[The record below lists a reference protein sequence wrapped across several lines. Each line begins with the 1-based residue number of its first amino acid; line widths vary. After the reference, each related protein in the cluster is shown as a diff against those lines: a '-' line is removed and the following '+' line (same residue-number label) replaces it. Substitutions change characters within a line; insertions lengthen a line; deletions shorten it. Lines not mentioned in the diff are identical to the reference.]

1 MHDFTS
7 HSCYIRTFPGHHLG
21 ARLAPI
27 QHFVTY
33 SIQKCQ
39 KLGRDLEVWR
49 LCASVRESWD
59 EVSVIAILSLRHVL
73 PQACQAGSVWGV
85 SDADLLQGSHSAVQS
100 DQVAEDKRLPSNG
113 REVVQLFVIGH
124 IRTGD

>member
-1 MHDFTS
+1 M
-7 HSCYIRTFPGHHLG
+7 
-21 ARLAPI
+21 
-27 QHFVTY
+27 
-33 SIQKCQ
+33 
-39 KLGRDLEVWR
+39 
-49 LCASVRESWD
+49 RESWD